1 MNSGVKVLLAVLI
14 ICLVLDVTLIVTKLG
29 RSNPGSE
36 SAGSANQT
44 SAGTGNNGSTA
55 SSMIFNFAGAASGNG
70 NSGSTSYN
78 PGGISEDELG
88 AMALSEESAGENG
101 EASLFSAD

>member
-44 SAGTGNNGSTA
+44 SAGTGNGSTA

-70 NSGSTSYN
+70 NSSSASYD
-78 PGGISEDELG
+78 PDGMSEEEMG

>member
-70 NSGSTSYN
+70 NSSSASYD
-78 PGGISEDELG
+78 PDGMSEEEMG

>member
-44 SAGTGNNGSTA
+44 SAGTGNGSTA

-88 AMALSEESAGENG
+88 AMALSEESEGENG